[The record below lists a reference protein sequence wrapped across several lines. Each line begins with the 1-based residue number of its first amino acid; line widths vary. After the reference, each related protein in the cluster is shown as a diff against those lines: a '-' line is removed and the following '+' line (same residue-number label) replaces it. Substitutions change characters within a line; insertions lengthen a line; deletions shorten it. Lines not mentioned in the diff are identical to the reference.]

1 MLWGL
6 LFSKVMFWCGELTA
20 IETICHL
27 IVTSELEECF
37 ITIPN
42 PFDEDSSIDLY
53 ITLDKATENDVR
65 IVNGAPYIKTN
76 VKVNSRILS
85 AHKNSNYF
93 DENNLELLESY
104 ANSYLK
110 SELENYF
117 YKTSKE
123 YKSDIASLGKHA
135 VKYFSTWDEWVNY
148 DWLNSYQNAFFD
160 VNVDVEVTSSYLIS

>member
-1 MLWGL
+1 M
-6 LFSKVMFWCGELTA
+6 
-20 IETICHL
+20 
-27 IVTSELEECF
+27 
-37 ITIPN
+37 
-42 PFDEDSSIDLY
+42 
-53 ITLDKATENDVR
+53 
-65 IVNGAPYIKTN
+65 
-76 VKVNSRILS
+76 S

-160 VNVDVEVTSSYLIS
+160 VIVDVEVTSSYLIS